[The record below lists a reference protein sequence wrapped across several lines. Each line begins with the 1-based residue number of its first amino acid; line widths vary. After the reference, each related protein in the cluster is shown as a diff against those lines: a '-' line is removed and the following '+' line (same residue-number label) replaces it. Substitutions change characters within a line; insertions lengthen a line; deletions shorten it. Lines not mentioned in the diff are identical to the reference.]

1 MTSSSSGLGDKGSS
15 STDEGVVTSSG
26 DDDEGLTTL
35 DSGRSIAVVT
45 SVLVNSERLASDSR
59 LVNLNEAALGNEAT
73 ISRDD
78 GSLFNL
84 ENITGHDLGG
94 LNFLES
100 TVTEDN
106 SLESK
111 CFPIKQSDS
120 GAVQQAFGVLFL
132 EALVRLQKQGQGRAS
147 LEIHTISRLGKGNK
161 L

>member
-15 STDEGVVTSSG
+15 STDEGVVTSG
-26 DDDEGLTTL
+26 GNDDESLTSL
-35 DSGRSIAVVT
+35 DSGGSIAVIT
-45 SVLVNSERLASDSR
+45 SVLVDSERLASNGR
-59 LVNLNEAALGNEAT
+59 LINLDEAALGNETT

-100 TVTEDN
+100 TVTEDD

-111 CFPIKQSDS
+111 CFPVKQSDS
-120 GAVQQAFGVLFL
+120 GAL
-132 EALVRLQKQGQGRAS
+132 R
-147 LEIHTISRLGKGNK
+147 
-161 L
+161 